1 MPPVVVEL
9 DTSTGAFEH
18 ASHAG
23 GHAFANTSAAP
34 RSGHGARLIRALVR
48 GYGEQSSTRAVKL
61 ACEAA
66 EAYND
71 WIFHALDDGKRR
83 AWLGRDL
90 RRMTRSLRKLGDAD
104 KARFERV
111 LARVVEADETLGD
124 RPLYEGVTYARAL
137 VAAAV
142 LIGALG
148 DELHA
153 MLDRYA
159 VTLGTLWE
167 IACGGQRERASEATR
182 QARQALAA
190 LPASTEAEELTA
202 LVDQA
207 RWSIV
212 VGAPAGPRR
221 FSRCDPER
229 LPFAPRQ
236 APSIER
242 SWAGLGAPVLNGRLA
257 AALDRELDLLVST
270 GAQSLSGAVGFL
282 RQQGGKRLRPTLT
295 LLAAAASGGDPQ
307 QAVRVAAL
315 VEWLH
320 QSSLVID
327 DMVDEA
333 PRRRGVPTLHTLT
346 SPPHAALVVG
356 FILRRLATLS
366 ESEPA
371 RVRDC
376 LYDAAVTLADGERL
390 ELGSSEAGDVD
401 RTAYMHIIEA
411 KTARLFS
418 CAAMVGA
425 FAVAADASHV
435 RALGAFGKH
444 AGIAFQIVDDA
455 LDYAG
460 DERELGKVPGTDH
473 TARKVTL
480 PVLLLAEHDRCEP
493 RELLDRPFFEV
504 RQQMIHLGVPQACL
518 DVARR
523 HLGIAS
529 AKLAPLPDP
538 AALRA
543 FATCLVERRA

>member
-1 MPPVVVEL
+1 MPPVVADL

-18 ASHAG
+18 APHAG
-23 GHAFANTSAAP
+23 GHALASASAAP
-34 RSGHGARLIRALVR
+34 RSGQGARLIRALVR
-48 GYGEQSSTRAVKL
+48 GYGQQSSARALKL

-83 AWLGRDL
+83 TWLGRDL
-90 RRMTRSLRKLGDAD
+90 RRMTSSLRKLSEAD
-104 KARFERV
+104 RARLERV
-111 LARVVEADETLGD
+111 LARVVEADDALGD
-124 RPLYEGVTYARAL
+124 QPLYEGITYARAL
-137 VAAAV
+137 AAAGV
-142 LIGALG
+142 LIGGVG

-153 MLDRYA
+153 VLDSYA
-159 VTLGTLWE
+159 AALGSLWE
-167 IACGGQRERASEATR
+167 IASGGPREHAVEATR
-182 QARQALAA
+182 QARHALAA
-190 LPASTEAEELTA
+190 LPASTEAEELMA

-207 RWSIV
+207 RWAIV
-212 VGAPAGPRR
+212 VGAPMRPRR
-221 FSRCDPER
+221 FSRCDPET
-229 LPFAPRQ
+229 LSISPRS
-236 APSIER
+236 AALIER
-242 SWAGLGAPVLNGRLA
+242 SWADLGVPLLDGGLA
-257 AALDRELDLLVST
+257 AVLDRDLDLVVAT
-270 GAQSLSGAVGFL
+270 EAQKLAGAVGFL

-295 LLAAAASGGDPQ
+295 LLAAAAAGGDPRR
-307 QAVRVAAL
+307 AVRVASL

-356 FILRRLATLS
+356 FVLRRLATLA
-366 ESEPA
+366 ENETA
-371 RVRDC
+371 CVRDC

-390 ELGSSEAGDVD
+390 ELGASEPGVVD
-401 RTAYMHIIEA
+401 RTAYMRIIEA

-425 FAVAADASHV
+425 FAVGADAGHV

-480 PVLLLAEHDRCEP
+480 PVLLLAESERCDA

-504 RQQMIHLGVPQACL
+504 RQRMIHLGVPEACV
-518 DVARR
+518 DVARH
-523 HLGIAS
+523 HLGIAR

-538 AALRA
+538 AVLRTFTSRLA
-543 FATCLVERRA
+543 ERRA